1 MCVQK
6 SLASNGTLADSISA
20 SEAIISK
27 REFGQNFI
35 HGIMHNETYIVN
47 VWLIHYFSLVFLLKN
62 QSEVQTEMVC
72 LVTGSSLERHIQT
85 KCVP

>member
-27 REFGQNFI
+27 GEFNPIF
-35 HGIMHNETYIVN
+35 NTLYD
-47 VWLIHYFSLVFLLKN
+47 
-62 QSEVQTEMVC
+62 
-72 LVTGSSLERHIQT
+72 VT
-85 KCVP
+85 